1 MLKTRVFVS
10 TDDNKEYR
18 GWECFNKQEQE
29 DMKLQ
34 LQMKFLHSI
43 GAKNI
48 QVKEK

>member
-1 MLKTRVFVS
+1 MLKTRVFIP
-10 TDDNKEYR
+10 TDKNNVYKELDSYSV
-18 GWECFNKQEQE
+18 QEQE

-34 LQMKFLHSI
+34 LQMQFLHSI